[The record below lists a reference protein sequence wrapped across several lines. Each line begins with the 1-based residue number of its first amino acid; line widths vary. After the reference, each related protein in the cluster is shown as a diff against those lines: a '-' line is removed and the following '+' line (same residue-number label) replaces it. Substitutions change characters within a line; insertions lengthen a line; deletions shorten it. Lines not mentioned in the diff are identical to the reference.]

1 FLKRCRD
8 HQTVPNFLQI
18 KSPFPPSKQSTAI
31 LRQASLRLLRERIAT
46 TKKGLAETSKKLLEL
61 HLSLSYKLEPD
72 LWQTID
78 RITHEQAT
86 RSAELRTKTQKE
98 KFAKMK
104 PHTQTAAPPLI
115 EKNLSSQTLSPA
127 ETAILAKRH
136 NFAVTPSRIPTEEI
150 ISQIETAIFQLP
162 PEAGNNIRQQEERL
176 ALRSLRQNDDI
187 LILPEDKGNATVMM
201 DKRDYHNKVNTLL
214 SDAQVYKKLKRDL
227 TTSVEKKTSYLIKKA
242 NLPPLTTKYLTPSD
256 SSAPRLYG
264 LPKIH
269 KESVPLRP
277 IVSNIRGP
285 TYQLARYL
293 TKPLQKLTGL
303 NDSHNRNS
311 MDFVNKI
318 TKIKTEP
325 NDILV
330 SFDVVSL
337 FTNVPVQDTLDI
349 IRTSKEIPSTLF
361 PLIEHCLNS
370 TYFQFEGEFY
380 EQTTGAA
387 MGSPISPII
396 ANIFMEHF
404 ENEILKKA
412 PQKPST

>member
-1 FLKRCRD
+1 
-8 HQTVPNFLQI
+8 
-18 KSPFPPSKQSTAI
+18 
-31 LRQASLRLLRERIAT
+31 
-46 TKKGLAETSKKLLEL
+46 
-61 HLSLSYKLEPD
+61 
-72 LWQTID
+72 
-78 RITHEQAT
+78 
-86 RSAELRTKTQKE
+86 
-98 KFAKMK
+98 MK

-115 EKNLSSQTLSPA
+115 VKNLSSQTLSPA
-127 ETAILAKRH
+127 ETAILAKGH
-136 NFAVTPSRIPTEEI
+136 NFAVTPSRIPTEE

-162 PEAGNNIRQQEERL
+162 PEAGNNIRQQSSQILRKAKLPIQNINREERL

-187 LILPEDKGNATVMM
+187 LILPADKGNATVVM

-214 SDAQVYKKLKRDL
+214 SDAQVYKKLKCDP
-227 TTSVEKKTSYLIKKA
+227 TSSVEKKTSSLIKKA

-256 SSAPRLYG
+256 SSASRLYG

-277 IVSNIRGP
+277 IVSNIGGH

-303 NDSHNRNS
+303 NDSHIRNS
-311 MDFVNKI
+311 MDFVNRI

-325 NDILV
+325 NDIL
-330 SFDVVSL
+330 
-337 FTNVPVQDTLDI
+337 
-349 IRTSKEIPSTLF
+349 
-361 PLIEHCLNS
+361 
-370 TYFQFEGEFY
+370 FEGEFY

-387 MGSPISPII
+387 TESPISSII

-412 PQKPST
+412 PQKPSTWFRYVDDTFVIWKHGRETLPQFLTFIISQHPNIQFTMETEQNSQIPFLDVLVRRNEDGTLSHNIYRKPTHTDRYLHANSHHHPAQKNS